1 MCKKIL
7 LTIFILVFIFGL
19 TGAPFAVLA
28 AHDTVTVS
36 EDTDIYFTGNGET
49 ITMES
54 GSELSGFVVYST
66 YMTLDL
72 ESGSSVVLTS
82 AARKMM
88 IVDPVI
94 AEVVCY
100 GALDYSDI
108 TLTSTTTQTVTLTF
122 GDACTAISSSGGSS
136 GGGGGSYV
144 IPVVPTIPT
153 TPTTTTNAKPEDY
166 NLKEGDLIR
175 AEGDFDIFIISQY
188 GYKRLFLNPTIFNMY
203 GHLNGGW
210 SAVKIVSSAT
220 RDAFITSTHYRYA
233 DEDKVYHMEVT
244 GEDTGTIHW
253 LNMTGENFL
262 AQSGKSEAIF
272 TINKSEFDWYS
283 KGNELTSLK

>member
-1 MCKKIL
+1 MHKKISIIIFVL
-7 LTIFILVFIFGL
+7 IFIAEL
-19 TGAPFAVLA
+19 TGVPFTVLA
-28 AHDTVTVS
+28 AHDTVTTTA
-36 EDTDIYFTGNGET
+36 DTDIYFSGNGET
-49 ITMES
+49 IIMES

-82 AARKMM
+82 AARKKM

-122 GDACTAISSSGGSS
+122 GDTCTAISSSGGSS
-136 GGGGGSYV
+136 GGGGSYV
-144 IPVVPTIPT
+144 IPVVPTPT
-153 TPTTTTNAKPEDY
+153 TPTTPTNAKPEDY

-175 AEGDFDIFIISQY
+175 AEGDLDIFIINQY

-210 SAVKIVSSAT
+210 DAVKTVATAT
-220 RDAFITSTHYRYA
+220 RDAFITSTHYRYVN
-233 DEDKVYHMEVT
+233 EDKVYHMAVT

-262 AQSGKSEAIF
+262 SQGGKSEAIF
-272 TINKSEFDWYS
+272 TINKSEFEWYS
-283 KGNELTSLK
+283 KGADMSSLD